1 MKAMQKGFTLIEL
14 MIVVAIIG
22 ILAAIALPAYQDYTG
37 RSRITEGLN
46 LAESAKTLLATDAT
60 SSNDLDIAV
69 AAWNRQVNN
78 KGATSKYVKSVLM
91 DATAGDEKRGEL
103 TVTFDDAAV
112 GVKNGQDT
120 LVLTPWINDG
130 TNKIRL
136 AKALTDG
143 VAGNLDWSC
152 QSVTNATATKQIG
165 QAGTAG
171 TVLEKYAPSQ
181 CR

>member
-22 ILAAIALPAYQDYTG
+22 ILAAIALPAYQDYTV

-78 KGATSKYVKSVLM
+78 KGATSKYVNSVLM
-91 DATAGDEKRGEL
+91 DATAGDEKRSEL
-103 TVTFDDAAV
+103 TGFS
-112 GVKNGQDT
+112 
-120 LVLTPWINDG
+120 
-130 TNKIRL
+130 
-136 AKALTDG
+136 KAF
-143 VAGNLDWSC
+143 VS
-152 QSVTNATATKQIG
+152 
-165 QAGTAG
+165 
-171 TVLEKYAPSQ
+171 
-181 CR
+181 

>member
-22 ILAAIALPAYQDYTG
+22 ILAAIALPAYQDYTV

-78 KGATSKYVKSVLM
+78 KGATSKYVESVLM
-91 DATAGDEKRGEL
+91 NATDGDEKRGEL
-103 TVTFDDAAV
+103 TVTFDGAAV

-130 TNKIRL
+130 TNKNRL

-152 QSVTNATATKQIG
+152 QSATSATAVKQIG
-165 QAGTAG
+165 QAGTLG

>member
-22 ILAAIALPAYQDYTG
+22 ILAAIALPAYQDYTV

-103 TVTFDDAAV
+103 TVTFDGAAV
-112 GVKNGQDT
+112 GVKTGEDT
-120 LVLTPWINDG
+120 LVLTPWINNG
-130 TNKIRL
+130 TTKIRL

-152 QSVTNATATKQIG
+152 QSATNATATKQIG
-165 QAGTAG
+165 AAGTAG

>member
-22 ILAAIALPAYQDYTG
+22 ILAAIALPAYQDYTV

-46 LAESAKTLLATDAT
+46 LAESAKTMLGTDAT
-60 SSNDLDIAV
+60 SVNDLDIAV
-69 AAWNRQVNN
+69 AAWNRQANGA
-78 KGATSKYVKSVLM
+78 GATSKYVKSVLM
-91 DATAGDEKRGEL
+91 NTTGDTRGEL
-103 TVTFDDAAV
+103 TVTFDGAAV
-112 GVKNGQDT
+112 GVKTGEDT

-130 TNKIRL
+130 TNKTRL
-136 AKALTDG
+136 AAALTNG

-152 QSVTNATATKQIG
+152 QSATSATAVKQIG